1 MSRLADLTR
10 FYVLGDRLS
19 ARQGGLHTLANMRSG
34 RDWPHRGVYFF
45 FEAGEDRRESGDGP
59 RVVRVGTHALTDGS
73 RSTLRQR
80 LAQHR
85 GQDSGGGNH
94 RGSIFRLLVG
104 QALSARGDQPP
115 CKSWGVKGDIAK
127 ASAALG
133 ADRAVLAA
141 AEAPVERAVSNY
153 IESMPCLWLEVDDN
167 PGPGSLRGA
176 IERNAI
182 ALLSNYRRAPLDP
195 ASPTWLGQFSDRPLV
210 SESGLWNQRH
220 IEDTHD
226 ATFLDRLER
235 MIDQMGPNGV

>member
-10 FYVLGDRLS
+10 FYVLVDRLS
-19 ARQGGLHTLANMRSG
+19 ARLGGLHTLANMRSV
-34 RDWPHRGVYFF
+34 RNWPPRGVYFF

-73 RSTLRQR
+73 RATLRQR

-104 QALSARGDQPP
+104 QALLTRGDQPS
-115 CKSWGVKGDIAK
+115 CKSWGVKGDVAK
-127 ASAALG
+127 ASATLS
-133 ADRAVLAA
+133 ADRAALVA
-141 AEAPVERAVSNY
+141 AEAPVECAVSSY
-153 IESMPCLWLEVDDN
+153 ITAMPCLLLEVDDK
-167 PGPGSLRGA
+167 PGPRSLRGT

-195 ASPTWLGQFSDRPLV
+195 ASPIWLGQFSDRPLV

-220 IEDTHD
+220 TEDTHD
-226 ATFLDRLER
+226 ASVLASFER
-235 MIDQMGPNGV
+235 MIDQMGSSGV